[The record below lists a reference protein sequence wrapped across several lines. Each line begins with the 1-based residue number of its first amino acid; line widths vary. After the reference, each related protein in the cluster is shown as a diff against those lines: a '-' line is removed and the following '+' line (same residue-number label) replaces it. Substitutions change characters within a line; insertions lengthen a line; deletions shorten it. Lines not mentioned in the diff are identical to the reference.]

1 MNFDYHAFIRRIRRF
16 EVPNLNLNRQVMRPL
31 VRRATVQLTSGR

>member
-1 MNFDYHAFIRRIRRF
+1 MNFDDHAFTGRIGRF
-16 EVPNLNLNRQVMRPL
+16 EVSGLNRQVMRPL